1 MKLAAIV
8 VVYYPNLIDLKK
20 NILRYIAD
28 VDALI
33 LWDNTPNRIGAPL
46 IIDLPGYEEKILQ
59 LSTGKNEF
67 IAYPLNQ
74 AIAWCIANEYT
85 HLLTMDQDSLFE
97 DGGFKLYKNRI
108 QLNLGNN
115 NAIYGVNPNNT
126 FACQND
132 FLQTSWC
139 ITSGSIYNVNLIQEI
154 GGFRE
159 DYKIDCVDN
168 EICFRA
174 NLKGYKTVVDT
185 HCLLHQIY
193 GNHQKSIFGF
203 TTLGYSPFRTYSIL
217 CNHILLWKQ
226 YPQQIGTDLKNVI
239 VKEYGIYRFVKVLLS
254 ENNKMDKS
262 IALFYGFMDGIRGK
276 RKDRFCKP

>member
-8 VVYYPNLIDLKK
+8 VVYYPDLNDLKK

-28 VDALI
+28 VDVLI
-33 LWDNTPNRIGAPL
+33 LWDNTPNSGDVPL
-46 IIDLPGYEEKILQ
+46 MIDLPGYEEKIQ
-59 LSTGKNEF
+59 QFSTGKNEF

-74 AIAWCIANEYT
+74 AIDWCITNQYT

-97 DGGFKLYKNRI
+97 EGSFALYKNRI
-108 QLNLGNN
+108 QFNVGNN
-115 NAIYGVNPNNT
+115 NAIYGVNPNST
-126 FACQND
+126 YAYQDD
-132 FLQTSWC
+132 FLHTSWC
-139 ITSGSIYNVNLIQEI
+139 ITSGSIYDVTVINEI

-174 NLKGYKTVVDT
+174 NLQGYKTVVDT
-185 HCLLHQIY
+185 HCILHQIY
-193 GNHQKSIFGF
+193 GSHQKSIFGF

-217 CNHILLWKQ
+217 CNHIMLWKQ
-226 YPQQIGTDLKNVI
+226 YPQQIGTNLKKEI
-239 VKEYGIYRFVKVLLS
+239 VKEYFIYRFVKVLLS
-254 ENNKMDKS
+254 ENKKMDKS

-276 RKDRFCKP
+276 RKDRFC

>member
-8 VVYYPNLIDLKK
+8 VVYYPDLNDLKK

-28 VDALI
+28 VDTLI
-33 LWDNTPNRIGAPL
+33 LWDNTPNRDGAPL
-46 IIDLPGYEEKILQ
+46 IIDLPGYEEKIQQ
-59 LSTGKNEF
+59 LSTGKNEY

-74 AIAWCIANEYT
+74 VVAWCIANKYT

-97 DGGFKLYKNRI
+97 VGSFKLYKNRI

-115 NAIYGVNPNNT
+115 NAIYGVNPNNK
-126 FACQND
+126 FVRQDD
-132 FLQTSWC
+132 FLHTSWC
-139 ITSGSIYNVNLIQEI
+139 ITSGSVYDVTIIKEI

-174 NLKGYKTVVDT
+174 NTKGYKTVVDT
-185 HCLLHQIY
+185 QCVLHQIY

-203 TTLGYSPFRTYSIL
+203 TTLGYSTFRTYSIL
-217 CNHILLWKQ
+217 CNHILLWKE
-226 YPQQIGTDLKNVI
+226 YPQHIGKDLKKEI
-239 VKEYGIYRFVKVLLS
+239 VKEYFIFRFIKVLLS
-254 ENNKMDKS
+254 ENKKISKTM
-262 IALFYGFMDGIRGK
+262 ALFYGFMDGMSGK
-276 RKDRFCKP
+276 RKDRFC

>member
-8 VVYYPNLIDLKK
+8 VVYYPDLNDLKK

-33 LWDNTPNRIGAPL
+33 LWDNTPNRDGVPL
-46 IIDLPGYEEKILQ
+46 VIDLPGYEHKVQ
-59 LSTGKNEF
+59 QFSTGKNEF

-74 AIAWCIANEYT
+74 AINWCVANGYT
-85 HLLTMDQDSLFE
+85 HLLSMDQDSLFE
-97 DGGFKLYKNRI
+97 EGGFTSYKNRI
-108 QLNLGNN
+108 QFNLGNN
-115 NAIYGVNPNNT
+115 IAIYGVNPNHKYDLQD
-126 FACQND
+126 A

-139 ITSGSIYNVNLIQEI
+139 ITSGSIYDVSTIHEI

-174 NLKGYKTVVDT
+174 TLKGYKTVVDT
-185 HCLLHQIY
+185 HCFLYQVY

-226 YPQQIGTDLKNVI
+226 YPQLIGTELKGVI
-239 VKEYGIYRFVKVLLS
+239 VKEYGVYRFIKVLLS
-254 ENNKMDKS
+254 ENKKIDKS
-262 IALFYGFMDGIRGK
+262 IALFHGFRDGMMGK
-276 RKDRFCKP
+276 RKDRFC